1 MDCSISGE
9 FHGADVLKV
18 GQKGKGA
25 CVRAEKEGVLD
36 FLFFFWLGT
45 NICVETRH
53 ESLKCKIQSCSDP
66 KHFQD
71 EYIVAIINLIH

>member
-1 MDCSISGE
+1 M
-9 FHGADVLKV
+9 
-18 GQKGKGA
+18 
-25 CVRAEKEGVLD
+25 LD